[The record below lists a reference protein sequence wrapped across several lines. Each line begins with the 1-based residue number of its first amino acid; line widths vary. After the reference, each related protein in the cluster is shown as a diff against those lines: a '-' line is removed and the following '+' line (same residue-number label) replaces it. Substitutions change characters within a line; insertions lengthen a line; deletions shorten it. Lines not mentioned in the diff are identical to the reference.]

1 MKKVIALLCLC
12 VPAVVLTGC
21 STQSITDL
29 EMAVDAAAAILPA
42 LPDVPPAVATYA
54 QQAAQVITAVTT
66 QLESGTVTAA
76 EIAQITAEVSAIV
89 KPDLPA
95 GTAATVV
102 TDVNAL
108 ATALENFLQAIPQ
121 TAPVTASAVTA
132 RAVSPRNAW
141 KLRDQDIARILV
153 IHAKASALAAA
164 NWATR

>member
-1 MKKVIALLCLC
+1 MRKTI
-12 VPAVVLTGC
+12 AVVCLASLALALTGC
-21 STQSITDL
+21 ANASISYL
-29 EMAVDAAAAILPA
+29 EMAVDTAAAILPA
-42 LPDVPPAVATYA
+42 VPGVPAAAVTYA
-54 QQAAQVITAVTT
+54 QQAAQVISTVSG

-76 EIAQITAEVSAIV
+76 EITAIVAEVSAIA

-95 GTAATVV
+95 GTAAAVV

-153 IHAKASALAAA
+153 IHAKASALL
-164 NWATR
+164 ATR